1 MELPRF
7 HLPKE
12 LILEETLLMPIKPL
26 KLVIMSATLRV
37 SDFTENRQLFPQ
49 PPPLLK
55 AEARQHPVTVHFSR
69 RTPSDYAGE
78 TFKKVCKIH
87 RRLPPGG
94 KYLYLSPAAYTN
106 KNETNCIKGILVFLT
121 GQNEIMALLR
131 RLRASFPFK
140 DMKMKNG
147 KATVYQQGR
156 SAPVVSISA
165 REAVVET
172 EDVEFGGSPKLDPDE
187 SDSDS
192 ILDEDD
198 DDLGEGMAITDTDTP
213 LHVLPLYSL
222 LPTKDQLM
230 VFEEAPEGSRMCILA
245 TNVAETSLTIPGI
258 RYVVD
263 CGRSKE
269 RNFDKTTGVQS
280 FDIGWISKAS
290 AMQRAGRSGRTGPGH
305 CYKLYSSAVYERDFP
320 EFAEAEILRMPIE
333 GMLFSS
339 DFW

>member
-1 MELPRF
+1 
-7 HLPKE
+7 
-12 LILEETLLMPIKPL
+12 MPIEPL

-37 SDFTENRQLFPQ
+37 SDFTENRQLFPR

-55 AEARQHPVTVHFSR
+55 AEARQHPVTVHFAR
-69 RTPSDYAGE
+69 RTASDYVEE

-94 KYLYLSPAAYTN
+94 KCLYPFAATY
-106 KNETNCIKGILVFLT
+106 KLIRQKGVLVFLT
-121 GQNEIMALLR
+121 GQNEITALLR
-131 RLRASFPFK
+131 RLRTTFPFK
-140 DMKMKNG
+140 DIGMTNG
-147 KATVYQQGR
+147 KATAGQQEK
-156 SAPVVSISA
+156 SAPSVNISA
-165 REAVVET
+165 KDAAVEAE
-172 EDVEFGGSPKLDPDE
+172 EVEFGSLSKPDSDE
-187 SDSDS
+187 SDADS

-198 DDLGEGMAITDTDTP
+198 DELGKGMAITDIDAP

-222 LPTKDQLM
+222 LPTKDQLR
-230 VFEEAPEGSRMCILA
+230 VFEDAPEGSRMCILA

-269 RNFDKTTGVQS
+269 RSFDKTTGVQS

-290 AMQRAGRSGRTGPGH
+290 AMQRAGRSGRTAPGH
-305 CYKLYSSAVYERDFP
+305 CYRLYSSAVYERDFP

-333 GMLFSS
+333 GTLAYRVILG
-339 DFW
+339 DFN